1 MLKIKA
7 ALISLVLGSS
17 SVALASPG
25 VTFTANADASFS
37 FGGPVQRDHR
47 VPSSYG
53 MPVRTSWVALSAPMT
68 LRNGS
73 AVVRP
78 ELARISSL
86 RLQASRGMTYVY
98 RVELRFRSGG
108 TQTLQVNKWL
118 TTASAIDLE
127 IRNYRRN
134 IDSIA
139 VIGSASRFASHQL
152 FANASRVEIP
162 SPVYQPPVYQAPSPP
177 VYQPPVYQPPVY
189 RGFNLGQD
197 MSFAG
202 TDGRKFLNVG
212 ADKGSF
218 STLRLQGA
226 SGSAYIKMVRIEFT
240 DGTEQMLS
248 GVQKTLLGGQSLDIK
263 LDGYSARGVERVTV
277 WANDTGQAI
286 DYSTGSFNATLL

>member
-37 FGGPVQRDHR
+37 FGGPVLRDHR
-47 VPSSYG
+47 IPTSYT
-53 MPVRTSWVALSAPMT
+53 MPVRPHTSWVALSTPMS

-73 AVVRP
+73 AVIRP
-78 ELARISSL
+78 ELARISQL

-98 RVELRFRSGG
+98 RVELRFRGGG

-139 VIGSASRFASHQL
+139 VIGSASRYASHQL

-162 SPVYQPPVYQAPSPP
+162 SPVYQAPTPP

-202 TDGRKFLNVG
+202 TDGRKFFNVG
-212 ADKGSF
+212 SDKGSF

-226 SGSAYIKMVRIEFT
+226 SGSAYIHMVRIEFT

-263 LDGYSARGVERVTV
+263 LDGFSARGVERVTV
-277 WANDTGQAI
+277 WANETGQAI
-286 DYSTGSFNATLL
+286 QYATGSFNATLL